1 MEIKRSLIGTILMV
15 LLILIR
21 LPAIWTVY
29 HILQN
34 LGDWDDRVWDLIP
47 IFSQF
52 LVVCLYI
59 MMLFVAL
66 KSTVSRVV
74 GAVLMS
80 VSFLLNQFAFWWN
93 LGVDSWVDMLV
104 FNLVLLDLL
113 VIVVLCFKITNKMNY
128 LLPFYGVET
137 ASF

>member
-1 MEIKRSLIGTILMV
+1 
-15 LLILIR
+15 
-21 LPAIWTVY
+21 
-29 HILQN
+29 
-34 LGDWDDRVWDLIP
+34 
-47 IFSQF
+47 
-52 LVVCLYI
+52 